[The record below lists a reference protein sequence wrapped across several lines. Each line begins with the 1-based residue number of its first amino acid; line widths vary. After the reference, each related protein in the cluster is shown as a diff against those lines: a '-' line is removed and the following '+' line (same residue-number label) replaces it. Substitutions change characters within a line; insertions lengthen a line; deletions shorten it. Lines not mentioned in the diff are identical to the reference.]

1 MAELT
6 LVIGNKNYSSWSLRA
21 WLYMKINDI
30 HFDEI
35 RLPLDTPQFQ
45 REIYQYS
52 PSGRVPA
59 LLHGDVRVW
68 DSFAIIA
75 YVYRT
80 FPDSAN
86 WPKDKVLEGM
96 AISAVMEMHAGF
108 MELRNH
114 YPMNCRKTPF
124 KAPLRGKVESELS
137 RLETLWGDMLAASG
151 GPWLCGDLG
160 IVDAYF
166 APVCMRIHTYQLP
179 VSERLREYV
188 ERVLALPA
196 MQEWIAAARAE
207 TDVVDA
213 DEWKDE

>member
-21 WLYMKINDI
+21 WLYLKINDI
-30 HFDEI
+30 SFDEI
-35 RLPLDTPQFQ
+35 RLPLDTHQFQ
-45 REIYQYS
+45 QEIYSYS
-52 PSGRVPA
+52 PSGKVPA
-59 LLHGDVRVW
+59 LVHGPVRVW

-86 WPKDKVLEGM
+86 WPRDKVVEGL
-96 AISAVMEMHAGF
+96 ALSAVMEMHAGF
-108 MELRNH
+108 MALRSH

-124 KAPLRGKVESELS
+124 KAPLRGDVERDLT
-137 RLETLWGDMLAASG
+137 RLEDLWNSLLDASG
-151 GPWLCGDLG
+151 GPFLGGELG

-179 VSERLREYV
+179 VSERLQDYV
-188 ERVLALPA
+188 QRVLALPA
-196 MQEWIAAARAE
+196 MQEWIAAARQE
-207 TDVVDA
+207 TEIVDA
-213 DEWKDE
+213 DEWQD

>member
-30 HFDEI
+30 NFDEI
-35 RLPLDTPQFQ
+35 RLPLDTLQFQ
-45 REIYQYS
+45 QEIYTYS
-52 PSGRVPA
+52 PSGKVPA
-59 LLHGDVRVW
+59 LSHGKVRVW

-75 YVYRT
+75 YIYRT

-86 WPKDKVLEGM
+86 WPKDPVVQGL

-108 MELRNH
+108 MELRQH

-124 KAPLRGKVESELS
+124 KAPLRGNVERDLN
-137 RLETLWGDMLAASG
+137 RLESVWNMLLDASG
-151 GPWLCGDLG
+151 GPWLGGELG

-166 APVCMRIHTYQLP
+166 APVAMRIHTYQLP
-179 VSERLREYV
+179 VSERLQDYV
-188 ERVLALPA
+188 KQVLALPA
-196 MQEWIAAARAE
+196 MQEWIASAKQE
-207 TDVVDA
+207 PEIVTA
-213 DEWKDE
+213 DEWQD

>member
-30 HFDEI
+30 NFDEI
-35 RLPLDTPQFQ
+35 RLTLDTLQFQ
-45 REIYQYS
+45 QEIYTYS
-52 PSGRVPA
+52 PSGKVPA
-59 LLHGDVRVW
+59 LSHGKVRVW

-75 YVYRT
+75 YIYRT

-86 WPKDKVLEGM
+86 WPKDPVVQGL

-108 MELRNH
+108 MELRQH

-124 KAPLRGKVESELS
+124 KAPLRGNVERDLN
-137 RLETLWGDMLAASG
+137 RLESVWNMLLDASG
-151 GPWLCGDLG
+151 GPWLGGELG

-166 APVCMRIHTYQLP
+166 APVAMRIHTYQLP
-179 VSERLREYV
+179 VSERLQDYV
-188 ERVLALPA
+188 KQVLALPA
-196 MQEWIAAARAE
+196 MQEWIASAKQE
-207 TDVVDA
+207 PEIVTA
-213 DEWKDE
+213 DEWQD